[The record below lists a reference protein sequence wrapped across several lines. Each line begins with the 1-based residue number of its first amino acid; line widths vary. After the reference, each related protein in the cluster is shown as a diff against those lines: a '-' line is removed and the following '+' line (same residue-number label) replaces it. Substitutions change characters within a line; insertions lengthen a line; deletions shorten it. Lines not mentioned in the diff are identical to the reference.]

1 MTKGVELMIKKR
13 KELGLTQNQL
23 ADNVIVISRNGIALI
38 ETGRSKPSVIS
49 AKAIGDY
56 LGFDW
61 TLFIEEE

>member
-61 TLFIEEE
+61 TLFFEEE